1 MTTTTT
7 TRTTVEATTE
17 PTTTEMLRELMR
29 EVADYGRDLAR
40 LAGAEWKEKSHSLRT
55 LAMAAGAAALV
66 LFTSFMLLT
75 VALVGA
81 IAYGLDSWRWA
92 LLIVGVCYGI
102 IGLLSL
108 IPVSHALRSGL
119 FQFSHTRERVRVDAE
134 WVKHKLAA

>member
-1 MTTTTT
+1 MNTTT
-7 TRTTVEATTE
+7 EPIE
-17 PTTTEMLRELMR
+17 PTTTDMVRELLH

-55 LAMAAGAAALV
+55 LAVMGASAALV

-75 VALVGA
+75 VALVGV

-92 LLIVGVCYGI
+92 LLIVGVGYGI

-108 IPVSHALRSGL
+108 IPALIYGSL
-119 FQFSHTRERVRVDAE
+119 VI
-134 WVKHKLAA
+134 LAALSGPLSSPALVVRRRSRGPHPPRSST

>member
-1 MTTTTT
+1 MNTTT
-7 TRTTVEATTE
+7 EPIE
-17 PTTTEMLRELMR
+17 PTTTDMVRELLH

-55 LAMAAGAAALV
+55 LALMGASAALV

-75 VALVGA
+75 VALVGV

-92 LLIVGVCYGI
+92 LLIVGVGYGI

-119 FQFSHTRERVRVDAE
+119 FQFSHTRERVRQDAQ